1 MIEKVSSFKDR
12 LNEALLVKQMRP
24 VDLAK
29 KTKIS
34 ESTISQY
41 RSGYAEPKEEKLA
54 LIANALDVNPSWLMG
69 LSVPMFTY
77 AYMRRGEF
85 FRLTD
90 SEENLLTAYRKAD
103 ELTQKM
109 VHKILGMEGD
119 EHGKSN

>member
-77 AYMRRGEF
+77 AFMRRGTFYE
-85 FRLTD
+85 LTD

-109 VHKILGMEGD
+109 VQKILGMEGD
-119 EHGKSN
+119 EHGKSD